1 MPGTPTLGLVA
12 KGDIRRLGWVGDLT
26 PGWTGSALFTS
37 TKTANGRGD
46 LVKRFLI
53 AYRKGTHDYHEAFA
67 TADEKRKDGPTAPA
81 IIALLAKFTDT
92 APEDIDRATPYID
105 DQGRVDNADIARQIA
120 WYKAQNLLRGEVN
133 ADELVDSRYAIP
145 LPKK

>member
-1 MPGTPTLGLVA
+1 MPARRRSVFVA

-92 APEDIDRATPYID
+92 APRGYRSRHALYRRPGPRRQRRYRAPESPGTRHKI
-105 DQGRVDNADIARQIA
+105 
-120 WYKAQNLLRGEVN
+120 
-133 ADELVDSRYAIP
+133 S
-145 LPKK
+145 